1 MQTSEREK
9 KENVHFLFFIQAS
22 RKRNLLGLNIKESP
36 ASLYHIAPI
45 KKYPNPRRALKELQH
60 PQPGLA
66 VSNYVQTNDFLEKVG
81 ANYIYRSVMG
91 SILSLDKNHESE
103 RKLHKFVLS

>member
-1 MQTSEREK
+1 MQTNEREK

-45 KKYPNPRRALKELQH
+45 KKYPNPRRILKELQH
-60 PQPGLA
+60 PQPGMA
-66 VSNYVQTNDFLEKVG
+66 VISYVQTNDFLEQVG
-81 ANYIYRSVMG
+81 TNFIHNAIIS
-91 SILSLDKNHESE
+91 
-103 RKLHKFVLS
+103 